1 MNAGA
6 GGCGASVKA
15 ERDRRTAAVRHRR
28 RRPSL
33 GVLARERLVPSPR
46 GKRKQARRRRGLPR
60 PQGGFPAKERFA
72 ASCSPP
78 GSRASPRTVR
88 AEGRWSVT
96 RSVARD
102 RPGRWLALDPL
113 ERRRRPS
120 SPCQAPARDWLL
132 RTVGAAGVWRRGQ
145 VPGARHPACRVMS
158 DARHIARRRRRSKV
172 SRGPRDGRSTG
183 PLLRRAAPGPPHRR
197 AAACRVPAAGP
208 RHSHRLAGGMIR
220 ASRSPVPWSVRPA
233 VSRSTPVARGRCRA
247 PRRGRSR
254 PPRRGRRRSRPRG
267 STAAE
272 APPGPD
278 AIDEDLASSPVG
290 LWARSREWLRVQF
303 RAWIQTCENP
313 HGLVA
318 TAGRTPTT
326 AGSST
331 ARRHGEGQSVAAANR
346 AGGGDQVDV
355 RTWRRWK

>member
-1 MNAGA
+1 
-6 GGCGASVKA
+6 
-15 ERDRRTAAVRHRR
+15 VRHRR

-33 GVLARERLVPSPR
+33 GVLAWERLVPSPR
-46 GKRKQARRRRGLPR
+46 GKRKQAQLRQGLPR
-60 PQGGFPAKERFA
+60 PRGGFPAKERSA
-72 ASCSPP
+72 PSCSPP

-88 AEGRWSVT
+88 AEGRRTATPSV
-96 RSVARD
+96 VRD
-102 RPGRWLALDPL
+102 QPDKRLTADPQ
-113 ERRRRPS
+113 ERRPPPA
-120 SPCQAPARDWLL
+120 SPCQAPVPDRLL
-132 RTVGAAGVWRRGQ
+132 QTAGAAAVWRRHRLR
-145 VPGARHPACRVMS
+145 GARHRACRAMLA
-158 DARHIARRRRRSKV
+158 ARHIARRRRSSKV
-172 SRGPRDGRSTG
+172 SRGPRGGCSTG
-183 PLLRRAAPGPPHRR
+183 LLSRWVAPGPSHRR

-208 RHSHRLAGGMIR
+208 RHWHRLVGGMTR

-233 VSRSTPVARGRCRA
+233 ASRSTPVTRGRCRA

-272 APPGPD
+272 APPGLD

-313 HGLVA
+313 RGLVA
-318 TAGRTPTT
+318 TAGRIPTT
-326 AGSST
+326 AGSSK
-331 ARRHGEGQSVAAANR
+331 ACRRGEGQSVAAANR